1 MQIARHL
8 HAHRIAGGDIDAFAG
23 HFGEEVDLLLGD
35 HVGRQE
41 VHHVAQR
48 PQQGAALQ
56 GVLED
61 LQAAAFLP
69 GVGCLAGLV
78 LDHFD
83 GQHHAGLA
91 HLGDMGV
98 VDEVG
103 GGGGHAHGQL
113 AVGLDHP
120 VLFEDVQGGQGG
132 GAGQW
137 IAGVGMGVEEGAQG
151 LIIVVETLVDGF
163 GSEHRGHRQV
173 AAGQGLGQH
182 QEVRGD
188 AGLLAGEHGPGAAEA
203 YGDLVVDQVHA
214 VAVAGI
220 AQQLEVHRVVHAHAA
235 GALDQRLDYHRRD
248 LLVVLG
254 QGAFHMGEHGAGVF
268 LPAHALGAQVA
279 VRAGHLEGVQ
289 QQRLV
294 GFGEQCDVAHRHR
307 RHRLA
312 VVAVGQGDEA
322 LLAFQALVAPEVVAH
337 LQRHFDAGR
346 AVVGIEH
353 PVQALGRDLH
363 QAFGQLDHRLVAES
377 GEDHMLQLVHLV
389 LDALVDARVG
399 VAEDIDP
406 PGADGVQVAF
416 ALEVFQPDPLAAAD
430 RHHRQAFVILHL
442 GAGVPEHGKVALHPV
457 GIEAHESFSCS
468 DRRSLCKAST
478 RNKQDAICRRQ
489 DTSGPADGAGVSCAP
504 LSNDTA
510 SPGETLHA
518 CSLARLGADRIGGAQ
533 RHGAGQGQ
541 AADGHRHRRWDGR
554 PDLRLRTAA
563 EGLAGHPA
571 RGQAEHRRPFGAGHQ
586 RVGRQRQAAAQP
598 LPLPRPV
605 QAEGR
610 AGAGLRAPAG
620 LPGGRPLLLRGR
632 PAQGS
637 PQHRG
642 RPEALRQEPGRPGRL
657 HRRPAQAAGQ
667 PHPADPGL
675 HQRRAL
681 AGEAEPAAHRQGPG
695 GSAHPLAL

>member
-1 MQIARHL
+1 
-8 HAHRIAGGDIDAFAG
+8 
-23 HFGEEVDLLLGD
+23 
-35 HVGRQE
+35 
-41 VHHVAQR
+41 
-48 PQQGAALQ
+48 
-56 GVLED
+56 
-61 LQAAAFLP
+61 
-69 GVGCLAGLV
+69 
-78 LDHFD
+78 
-83 GQHHAGLA
+83 
-91 HLGDMGV
+91 
-98 VDEVG
+98 
-103 GGGGHAHGQL
+103 
-113 AVGLDHP
+113 
-120 VLFEDVQGGQGG
+120 
-132 GAGQW
+132 
-137 IAGVGMGVEEGAQG
+137 
-151 LIIVVETLVDGF
+151 
-163 GSEHRGHRQV
+163 
-173 AAGQGLGQH
+173 
-182 QEVRGD
+182 
-188 AGLLAGEHGPGAAEA
+188 
-203 YGDLVVDQVHA
+203 
-214 VAVAGI
+214 
-220 AQQLEVHRVVHAHAA
+220 
-235 GALDQRLDYHRRD
+235 
-248 LLVVLG
+248 
-254 QGAFHMGEHGAGVF
+254 
-268 LPAHALGAQVA
+268 
-279 VRAGHLEGVQ
+279 
-289 QQRLV
+289 
-294 GFGEQCDVAHRHR
+294 
-307 RHRLA
+307 
-312 VVAVGQGDEA
+312 
-322 LLAFQALVAPEVVAH
+322 
-337 LQRHFDAGR
+337 
-346 AVVGIEH
+346 
-353 PVQALGRDLH
+353 
-363 QAFGQLDHRLVAES
+363 
-377 GEDHMLQLVHLV
+377 MLQLVDLV
-389 LDALVDARVG
+389 LDALVDARIG
-399 VAEDIDP
+399 VAEDVDP
-406 PGADGVQVAF
+406 PGADGIQVAF
-416 ALEVFQPDPLAAAD
+416 ALEVFQPDPFAAAD
-430 RHHRQAFVILHL
+430 GHDRQAFVIFHL
-442 GAGVPEHGKVALHPV
+442 GAGVPEHGEVALHPV
-457 GIEAHESFSCS
+457 GVEAHESFSCS

-675 HQRRAL
+675 HQRCAL